1 MKIWVRKNMKSEK
14 LYVGNLAEYVT
25 YEKLEQLFSQYG
37 EVEEVTRRAGCDY
50 GFVVMSQGSE
60 AERAKQALNGSQF
73 NGRILV
79 VDHAWPLKKERVRLS
94 KGKRRAGVRSDFH
107 KTGHLEDW

>member
-1 MKIWVRKNMKSEK
+1 MKSEK

-50 GFVVMSQGSE
+50 GFVVMSQRSE

-79 VDHAWPLKKERVRLS
+79 VDDAWPLKKERVRLP
-94 KGKRRAGVRSDFH
+94 KGKRRAEVRSDFH